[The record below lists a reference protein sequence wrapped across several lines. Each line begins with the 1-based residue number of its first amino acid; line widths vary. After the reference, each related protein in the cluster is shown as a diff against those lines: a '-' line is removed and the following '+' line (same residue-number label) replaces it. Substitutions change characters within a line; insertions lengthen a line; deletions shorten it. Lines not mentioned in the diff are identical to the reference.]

1 MEMMVK
7 FSELERK
14 IEALAAIVSSQTD
27 LIDRQAAV
35 IAKQEERITIQDAL
49 VVAQEERIAE
59 QSKQNTIQLE
69 LIAKLETLV
78 KYYEDQFTL
87 SQRRQFGQ
95 SSEHTPEQLYFENMF
110 NEPENQANP
119 SLPEPTYEE
128 ITYTRKKRTGK
139 RADDLSGL
147 PVERIDYELPES
159 ERICPECG
167 EIMRDIGVTVRD
179 ELEVIPAKVI
189 HKEHAVHAY
198 GCAKCDKDSDHT
210 PIVRAES
217 PQPLIVG
224 SLSSASA
231 VAHIASQKYV
241 NGIPLYRTE
250 KGLSYDG
257 VILSRQTMANW
268 LIYCAKNYLSAIYS
282 QMKDILLRENVIH
295 ADETTV
301 QVLHEPNRE
310 AKTKSYEWLYRTGIC
325 SEHHIVIYEYR
336 ETRKQD
342 NPREFLKE
350 FKGYMHTDGYQAYHN
365 LLSDVI
371 IIGCWSHCRR
381 YWEKLYE
388 AIKDVNARNGSNAER
403 GLVYINLL
411 FAFEDEFRN
420 LTPEGRYEKRLE
432 FSKPVSDDFFDWV
445 GTLNALPKSLLGEAV
460 HYSLSQREYLEN
472 VYLDGRLE
480 LSNNAAERAIRPFVQ
495 GRKQWL
501 FSNTPNGA
509 ESSSIYYSIVE
520 TAKEN
525 SLNPYQYI
533 KFLLENLPTAKTSD
547 LESLMPWSEMLPDYC
562 RVPVKL
568 SSAKPERPKY
578 SSKNGPLHQALI
590 KLRARYCGNNS
601 T

>member
-1 MEMMVK
+1 MK
-7 FSELERK
+7 YILNLLSILTYCAYPFLC
-14 IEALAAIVSSQTD
+14 LA
-27 LIDRQAAV
+27 
-35 IAKQEERITIQDAL
+35 K
-49 VVAQEERIAE
+49 
-59 QSKQNTIQLE
+59 
-69 LIAKLETLV
+69 
-78 KYYEDQFTL
+78 
-87 SQRRQFGQ
+87 
-95 SSEHTPEQLYFENMF
+95 
-110 NEPENQANP
+110 
-119 SLPEPTYEE
+119 
-128 ITYTRKKRTGK
+128 
-139 RADDLSGL
+139 
-147 PVERIDYELPES
+147 
-159 ERICPECG
+159 
-167 EIMRDIGVTVRD
+167 
-179 ELEVIPAKVI
+179 
-189 HKEHAVHAY
+189 HK
-198 GCAKCDKDSDHT
+198 
-210 PIVRAES
+210 
-217 PQPLIVG
+217 
-224 SLSSASA
+224 
-231 VAHIASQKYV
+231 

-420 LTPEGRYEKRLE
+420 LTPEERYEKRLE

-495 GRKQWL
+495 GRNYVLMISMCLTTPPNRYNSNEINREEHCYYANNQ
-501 FSNTPNGA
+501 SNTRGPAGNLQLQA
-509 ESSSIYYSIVE
+509 IYAGQRVHRSYRVGIQHIFI
-520 TAKEN
+520 A
-525 SLNPYQYI
+525 
-533 KFLLENLPTAKTSD
+533 LPTADIAKRNKLTTRTSVSISGGTTVMYPEWHIQRMPYRYTLVLQNGYGWELAKT
-547 LESLMPWSEMLPDYC
+547 
-562 RVPVKL
+562 
-568 SSAKPERPKY
+568 AKSREQSGNRGHPE
-578 SSKNGPLHQALI
+578 
-590 KLRARYCGNNS
+590 
-601 T
+601 